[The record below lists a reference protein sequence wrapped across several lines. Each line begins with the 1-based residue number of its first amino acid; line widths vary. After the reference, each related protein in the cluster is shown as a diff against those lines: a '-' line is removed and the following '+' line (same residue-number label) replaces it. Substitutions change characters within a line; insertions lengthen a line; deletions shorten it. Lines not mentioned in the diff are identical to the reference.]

1 MPFIRINAMTPLNIL
16 VRVPNWVG
24 DSIMSLPFFDALHL
38 ALPDSRVDIIAKD
51 AVHDIF
57 RHHPAITKIHSFSKA
72 KTKGL
77 RRLFRYGRAL
87 KRETAFDVFFT
98 LAPSFSSSVIGPGTG
113 CRARIGYAGD
123 GRSLLL
129 TDSPRSISGRHRAE
143 AYCRLLDY
151 LAEPHL
157 FKQNTGN
164 TVRIIF
170 SQSEQ
175 RERILPLAPGTR
187 QIVLNINSEAPSR
200 RLPLETWTGLG
211 RKLLAKALQH
221 VKLIFIGTAAESA
234 RVHQVMRDVAS
245 PDRTLDFTGKTSLR
259 ELALL
264 LRDADLV
271 ITNDSGP
278 VHLAN
283 AVGTPLITFFGAGNP
298 AETSP
303 FNRQNAVVIN
313 KHLPCSPC
321 VKNIC
326 KFPTV
331 RCLEQISID
340 EIYQQ
345 VVNIVNK
352 SADARA

>member
-1 MPFIRINAMTPLNIL
+1 L
-16 VRVPNWVG
+16 
-24 DSIMSLPFFDALHL
+24 
-38 ALPDSRVDIIAKD
+38 
-51 AVHDIF
+51 
-57 RHHPAITKIHSFSKA
+57 
-72 KTKGL
+72 
-77 RRLFRYGRAL
+77 
-87 KRETAFDVFFT
+87 
-98 LAPSFSSSVIGPGTG
+98 FSSSVIGLGTG

-123 GRSLLL
+123 GCFLLL
-129 TDSPRSISGRHRAE
+129 TDSSRSVSGRHRVE

-151 LAEPHL
+151 LAEPHF
-157 FKQNTGN
+157 FKQNTKK

-200 RLPLETWTGLG
+200 RLPLETWTSLS
-211 RKLLAKALQH
+211 RKLLAEALQPVIH
-221 VKLIFIGTAAESA
+221 IFIGTVAESN
-234 RVHQVMRDVAS
+234 RVHQAMLGIAS
-245 PDRTLDFTGKTSLR
+245 LDCTLDFTGKTSLR

-264 LRDADLV
+264 LRDANLV

-278 VHLAN
+278 MHLIN
-283 AVGTPLITFFGAGNP
+283 DVGKPLITFFGADNP

-313 KHLPCSPC
+313 KHLPCSQC

-331 RCLEQISID
+331 RCLEQISVD

-345 VVNIVNK
+345 FVNIVNK